1 LAAGII
7 AALQT
12 AGSHNAISSDRD
24 GIILFENR
32 VRPVLTSRCFKCH
45 GAAKQESGLRLDS
58 KSMARKGGDRGAA
71 IVPGDPEHSLLV
83 MAARRKGELKMPPDE
98 ALSPEEIAGLVEWVR
113 QGAPWPAETVRS
125 STRGGEITAEERRF
139 WSFQP
144 LVPTAPPIVHDRC
157 WARTPVD
164 RFILAGLNA
173 KDLRPVGPAD
183 KRTLLRRA
191 TFDLTGLPSSPD
203 DVQAFVADDSPAA
216 FAKVIDRLLASPAY
230 GERWGRHWLD
240 VVRYADTAGE
250 TADFPVREAYRYRN
264 YVLASF
270 NADKPYDRFLREQIA
285 GDLEASGAP
294 PEQYEERITATG
306 FIAISRRFGFD
317 SENYQHLTIQDTI
330 DTLGQAVLGL
340 SLGCARCHDH
350 KYDPVNAADYYAL
363 YGIFDSTRYAFPG
376 SEQTKR
382 PRDFLPAVSPGDA
395 QRLKTARDAELSALS
410 ARLETA
416 RKQSGTRVDQL
427 RELTALK
434 AGLEARE
441 PYPVLYAVAEGE
453 SHNVRIQ
460 LRGEPTRL
468 GPEVPRRFLE
478 VLGGDQ
484 LPASEKGSGRRELA
498 GWITG
503 HRAASLVARVMVNR
517 IWQHHFGY
525 GLVRTE
531 NDFGARGA
539 RPTHPELLDYLAAR
553 FIQSGWSIKAL
564 HRLIMQSQTY
574 QLSSRVDAVAA
585 NRDPD
590 DRWLGHFRRRR
601 LDAEEIR
608 DSLLW
613 FGGNLDRSVGGPHP
627 FPPVQSWGFTQH
639 APFTAVYET
648 NRRSVYLMTQRIKRH
663 PFLSLFDGADTN
675 VSTAHRD
682 STTVPTQALF
692 LMNDPFVHDQAS
704 LFAER
709 LLAATTDE
717 HQRIGC
723 AFQWTLGRPPESDEQ
738 ERSAAFLASYRRELA
753 SAGLSVRESSRLTWA
768 AFGRTLFARND
779 FLFVD

>member
-1 LAAGII
+1 MRIMDRTKFKRLFLVAGIV

-12 AGSHNAISSDRD
+12 GSSIAISSDRD
-24 GIILFENR
+24 GLILFENR
-32 VRPVLTSRCFKCH
+32 VRPVLTSHCVKCH

-58 KSMARKGGDRGAA
+58 KSLARKGGDRGPA

-83 MAARRKGELKMPPDE
+83 LAARRNGDLKMPPDE
-98 ALSPEEIAGLVEWVR
+98 PLSPEEIAGLSEWIR
-113 QGAPWPAETVRS
+113 LGAPWPAESVRS
-125 STRGGEITAEERRF
+125 STRSGEITAEERRF

-144 LVPTAPPIVHDRC
+144 LAPTSPPDVQDRF
-157 WARTPVD
+157 WSRTPVD
-164 RFILAGLNA
+164 RFILARLDA
-173 KDLRPVGPAD
+173 QDLKPVRPAD
-183 KRTLLRRA
+183 KTTLIRRA
-191 TFDLTGLPSSPD
+191 TFDLTGLPPAPD
-203 DVQAFVADDSPAA
+203 DVGAFVADDSPAA
-216 FAKVIDRLLASPAY
+216 FAKGIDRLLASPAY

-285 GDLEASGAP
+285 GDLGASEAP
-294 PEQYEERITATG
+294 PEQYEERVTATG
-306 FIAISRRFGFD
+306 FLAISRRFGFD

-350 KYDPVNAADYYAL
+350 KYDPINAADYYAL

-382 PRDFLPAVSPGDA
+382 PRDFLPAVSPRDA
-395 QRLKTARDAELSALS
+395 QR
-410 ARLETA
+410 
-416 RKQSGTRVDQL
+416 RKRP
-427 RELTALK
+427 READ
-434 AGLEARE
+434 
-441 PYPVLYAVAEGE
+441 PVLYAVADGE
-453 SHNVRIQ
+453 SHHVRIQ

-478 VLGGDQ
+478 IFGGDR

-498 GWITG
+498 QWITG
-503 HRAASLVARVMVNR
+503 RRAASLAARVMANR

-531 NDFGARGA
+531 NDFGTRGA

-553 FIQSGWSIKAL
+553 FIESGWSIKAL

-574 QLSSRVDAVAA
+574 QLSSGVGAA
-585 NRDPD
+585 AAKRDPD
-590 DRWLGHFRRRR
+590 DRWLGHFGRRR

-613 FGGNLDRSVGGPHP
+613 LGGNLDRSVGGPHP
-627 FPPVQSWGFTQH
+627 FPPIQTWGFTQH

-663 PFLSLFDGADTN
+663 PFLALFDGADTN

-692 LMNDPFVHDQAS
+692 LMNDPFVHDQS
-704 LFAER
+704 LLLAQR

-717 HQRIGC
+717 HQRIAC
-723 AFQWTLGRPPESDEQ
+723 AFQWSLGRPPQSEEQ

-753 SAGLSVRESSRLTWA
+753 SAGLSAQESSRLTWA
-768 AFGRTLFARND
+768 AFARTLFARND